1 MTLARLKND
10 LAATVSHELKTPLSS
25 MRVLVETLL
34 DSAEW
39 DEQRTREYL
48 RLISQENERLGR
60 VIGNFLTFSRM
71 ERRKYAFQF
80 SPLPPRQIVQAAVES
95 MRGRLEAPGCQLELQ
110 VEDNLPSVLAD
121 ADALTAALANLLEN
135 ACKYSDE
142 IKHIVVGA
150 RARNGGVIFWVR
162 DNGIGIASRERRKIF
177 QPFYQVDQRLSRK
190 GSGCGLGLSIVQFIM
205 AAHRGSVSVESQPGG
220 GSTFSISLPVA
231 PQAKPIRKETIA

>member
-1 MTLARLKND
+1 
-10 LAATVSHELKTPLSS
+10 
-25 MRVLVETLL
+25 
-34 DSAEW
+34 
-39 DEQRTREYL
+39 
-48 RLISQENERLGR
+48 
-60 VIGNFLTFSRM
+60 
-71 ERRKYAFQF
+71 
-80 SPLPPRQIVQAAVES
+80 VQAAVES

-205 AAHRGSVSVESQPGG
+205 AAHRGSVSVESEPGG

-231 PQAKPIRKETIA
+231 PQAKPIRKEAIA